1 MTMTDRL
8 IAYFTAKLEAR
19 RGLLDAVPNPR
30 TVNLQA
36 RLNGAGVPREF
47 RLQLED
53 VEDEGDRKR

>member
-1 MTMTDRL
+1 MTTTDRL

-19 RGLLDAVPNPR
+19 RLLLDAMPNPR

-36 RLNGAGVPREF
+36 RLNLAGVPREF

-53 VEDEGDRKR
+53 IENESERKR